1 MRIKVRARKTHK
13 GTFQQDA
20 GDTVGHH
27 RHRLSVISSASNVE
41 IGVIIINVVCVCVRA
56 LFLRFLFVPHRLDH
70 QVSASQSNVI

>member
-41 IGVIIINVVCVCVRA
+41 IGVIIIINVVCVCARCFFAFCLTLIVSITKSA
-56 LFLRFLFVPHRLDH
+56 
-70 QVSASQSNVI
+70 QVKAM